1 MSALIFAVHTP
12 YEGNEMRLKPRYQ
25 ATTAADVFEEIFRDT
40 KDRLY
45 HFVFKLTR
53 NNSDT
58 QDILQESYSRL
69 WERMETIDVSVDVL
83 PLLLTYARNCFID
96 HLRKRE
102 RDQRFLDKLATD
114 ELATEVAAAYLSLDL
129 KDKEK
134 LLRVSL
140 EQLPA
145 KRRQI
150 FGLVKEQGLSHKEVA
165 EQLGITT
172 GTVEKQVG
180 LSLRFLRKEL
190 NCE

>member
-1 MSALIFAVHTP
+1 
-12 YEGNEMRLKPRYQ
+12 MRLKPRYQ
-25 ATTAADVFEEIFRDT
+25 ATAADVFEEIFRDT

-69 WERMETIDVSVDVL
+69 WEKLDSIDVSKDVL

-102 RDQRFLDKLATD
+102 RDQQFLNNLPEEAV
-114 ELATEVAAAYLSLDL
+114 EVAAAELSLDL

-165 EQLGITT
+165 EQLGIAT

-180 LSLRFLRKEL
+180 LSLQFLRKEL

>member
-1 MSALIFAVHTP
+1 
-12 YEGNEMRLKPRYQ
+12 MRLKPTSQ
-25 ATTAADVFEEIFRDT
+25 ATAADVFEEIFRET

-45 HFVFKLTR
+45 HFVLNLTR
-53 NNSDT
+53 INSGT

-69 WERMETIDVSVDVL
+69 WEKLETFDVSKDVL

-102 RDQRFLDKLATD
+102 RDQQFLDRLSG
-114 ELATEVAAAYLSLDL
+114 EVVEVAAAELSLDL
-129 KDKEK
+129 KDKEE

-150 FGLVKEQGLSHKEVA
+150 FALVKEQGLSHKEVA
-165 EQLGITT
+165 EQLGIAT

-180 LSLRFLRKEL
+180 LSLQFLRKEL

>member
-1 MSALIFAVHTP
+1 
-12 YEGNEMRLKPRYQ
+12 MRLKPRYQ
-25 ATTAADVFEEIFRDT
+25 TTATNVFEEIFRDT

-53 NNSDT
+53 DNSDT

-69 WERMETIDVSVDVL
+69 WERLDSIDVSEDVL

-102 RDQRFLDKLATD
+102 RDQQFLNNLSEEAV
-114 ELATEVAAAYLSLDL
+114 EVAAAELSLDL

-165 EQLGITT
+165 EQLGIAT

-180 LSLRFLRKEL
+180 LSLQFLRKEL

>member
-1 MSALIFAVHTP
+1 
-12 YEGNEMRLKPRYQ
+12 MRLKPRYQ
-25 ATTAADVFEEIFRDT
+25 ATATDFEAIFRQT

-45 HFVFKLTR
+45 HFIFKLTR

-58 QDILQESYSRL
+58 QDILQETYSRL
-69 WERMETIDVSVDVL
+69 WERLSDIDISLDVL

-102 RDQRFLDKLATD
+102 RDKLFLGQLSADAAD
-114 ELATEVAAAYLSLDL
+114 IEAAAAELSLDL
-129 KDKEK
+129 RDREDS
-134 LLRVSL
+134 LRVSL

-150 FGLVKEQGLSHKEVA
+150 FVLVKEQGLSHKEVA
-165 EQLGITT
+165 DQLGIAV

-180 LSLRFLRKEL
+180 LSLHFLRKEL

>member
-1 MSALIFAVHTP
+1 
-12 YEGNEMRLKPRYQ
+12 MRLKPRYQ
-25 ATTAADVFEEIFRDT
+25 TTAADVFEEIFRDT

-69 WERMETIDVSVDVL
+69 WEKLDSIDLSSDVL

-102 RDQRFLDKLATD
+102 RDQQFLDTLATD
-114 ELATEVAAAYLSLDL
+114 VLATEAAAAELSLDL
-129 KDKEK
+129 QDKEK

-165 EQLGITT
+165 EQLGIAT

-180 LSLRFLRKEL
+180 LSLQFLRKEL

>member
-1 MSALIFAVHTP
+1 
-12 YEGNEMRLKPRYQ
+12 MRLKPRYQ
-25 ATTAADVFEEIFRDT
+25 ATAADVFEEIFRDT

-45 HFVFKLTR
+45 YFVFKLTR

-69 WERMETIDVSVDVL
+69 WERLDAIDVSKDVL

-102 RDQRFLDKLATD
+102 RDQRFLDNLSKEAV
-114 ELATEVAAAYLSLDL
+114 EVAAAELSLDL

-165 EQLGITT
+165 EQLGIAT

-180 LSLRFLRKEL
+180 LSLQFLRKEL

>member
-1 MSALIFAVHTP
+1 
-12 YEGNEMRLKPRYQ
+12 MRLKPRYQ
-25 ATTAADVFEEIFRDT
+25 ATAADVFEEIFRDT

-69 WERMETIDVSVDVL
+69 WEKRETIDVSMDVL

-102 RDQRFLDKLATD
+102 RDQRFLDNLSEEAV
-114 ELATEVAAAYLSLDL
+114 EVAAAELSLDL

-180 LSLRFLRKEL
+180 LSLKFLRKEL